1 MEVSAMLTERLKAA
15 IDSAA
20 QLDPQA
26 QEKVAAQLESAIAN
40 ARWDADL
47 DDPQNDAWL
56 SEWIAEA
63 REDETVDFPQPRALS
78 AAEAEGEEAK
88 HAKDD
93 A

>member
-1 MEVSAMLTERLKAA
+1 MLTERLKAA

-20 QLDPQA
+20 QLDPEA

-47 DDPQNDAWL
+47 NDPQNDAWL

-63 REDETVDFPQPRALS
+63 RQDETVDFPHPRALPTTED
-78 AAEAEGEEAK
+78 AGEEAE
-88 HAKDD
+88 HAEDK

>member
-1 MEVSAMLTERLKAA
+1 MLTERLRAA
-15 IDSAA
+15 IDNAA
-20 QLDPQA
+20 QLAPEA

-47 DDPQNDAWL
+47 NDPQNDAWL

-63 REDETVDFPQPRALS
+63 RGDQTVDFPQPRALPTT
-78 AAEAEGEEAK
+78 EDDGEEAER
-88 HAKDD
+88 AEGD